1 MQSTPSEPS
10 APSGNDSKTG
20 QMKLT
25 RRLPGTSYPA
35 LPRKRQSPDLPG
47 NDIQFL
53 PEAIFNLPGET
64 ACPGVSVCPARQQ
77 IAVIRPGC
85 FPGASANEKLT
96 AFSGSLWFPAYP
108 DSLLRRRSTY
118 IFQKLIWR
126 PHKTRKHPTS
136 HLKAIVIPRH
146 LSGKMLYPA
155 FPGCL
160 LPCNFRNDFKSRL
173 LRNSDAFQAPSDP
186 K

>member
-1 MQSTPSEPS
+1 
-10 APSGNDSKTG
+10 
-20 QMKLT
+20 MKLT

-77 IAVIRPGC
+77 IAVIRPRC

-96 AFSGSLWFPAYP
+96 AFSGSPWFPAYP
-108 DSLLRRRSTY
+108 DSLLRRRSAY
-118 IFQKLIWR
+118 IFQKLIR
-126 PHKTRKHPTS
+126 RLHKTRKHPTS
-136 HLKAIVIPRH
+136 PLRAFSDSPALVRKNALPGI
-146 LSGKMLYPA
+146 SGVPA
-155 FPGCL
+155 PLQFPE
-160 LPCNFRNDFKSRL
+160 RL
-173 LRNSDAFQAPSDP
+173 QVTPDP
-186 K
+186 E